1 MPGLT
6 LAAALAEA
14 KAAEFVT
21 TTGTPA
27 FCFLNVPYCP
37 MNEPSSSKRPEKTT
51 FGKKTALV
59 KMYVQGSFT
68 NCFKLSIVLKQL

>member
-6 LAAALAEA
+6 LAAALADA

-27 FCFLNVPYCP
+27 FCFRNVPYCP
-37 MNEPSSSKRPEKTT
+37 MNEPSSSKRPEKVDKN
-51 FGKKTALV
+51 GVGYK
-59 KMYVQGSFT
+59 
-68 NCFKLSIVLKQL
+68 

>member
-27 FCFLNVPYCP
+27 FCFRNVPYCP
-37 MNEPSSSKRPEKTT
+37 IKEPSSSKRPENTTVGKTVISLQIHL
-51 FGKKTALV
+51 FRDH
-59 KMYVQGSFT
+59 S
-68 NCFKLSIVLKQL
+68 